1 MYKYFAVGILLLIA
15 IGIGISN
22 SPSEKRTETFFK
34 LSQEQRD
41 EIAKTAIAAYHM
53 GTVRDALVVSFR
65 GVPKGR

>member
-22 SPSEKRTETFFK
+22 SPGEKRTETFFK

-41 EIAKTAIAAYHM
+41 EIAKTAIAAYRM